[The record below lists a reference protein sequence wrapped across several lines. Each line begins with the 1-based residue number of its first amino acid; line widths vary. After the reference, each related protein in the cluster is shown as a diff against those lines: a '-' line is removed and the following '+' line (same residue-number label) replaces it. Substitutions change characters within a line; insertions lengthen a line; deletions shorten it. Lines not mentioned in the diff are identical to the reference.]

1 MLHGRRVVVVL
12 PAYRAARTL
21 ERVHREIPKDVV
33 DGTILVDDASDDD
46 TVGLAEQLGIRT
58 LVHSKNVGY
67 GGNQKTCYRVA
78 LEAGADIVVMLHP
91 DYQYDPR
98 LVTAMAAMIASG
110 IYDVVLGSRILCNT
124 ARSGG
129 MPLYKYVSNRFL
141 TAVQNLLMRTKLS
154 EFHTGYRAF
163 SREALTTLPLLA
175 NSDDFLFDNQILAQ
189 AVAFG
194 FSIGEISCPTRYF
207 AEASSINFTRSVRY
221 GLGVLTTSMG
231 FRLRRWGLN
240 PRSKIYSTTPVARL
254 QIRLPI
260 TTEASEV
267 VPKHSSGASDA
278 R

>member
-21 ERVHREIPKDVV
+21 ERVYREVPKDVV
-33 DGTILVDDASDDD
+33 DGMILVDDASDDN
-46 TVGLAEQLGIRT
+46 TVILAKQLGIQT
-58 LVHSKNVGY
+58 LVHSKNLGY
-67 GGNQKTCYRVA
+67 GGNQKTCYRAA

-163 SREALTTLPLLA
+163 SRQALTTLPLLE

-194 FSIGEISCPTRYF
+194 LSIGEISCPTKYF
-207 AEASSINFTRSVRY
+207 AEASSINFRRSVKY
-221 GLGVLTTSMG
+221 GLGVLATSMG

-240 PRSKIYSTTPVARL
+240 PRSKIYSTNPSARL
-254 QIRLPI
+254 QARHPI
-260 TTEASEV
+260 NSQT
-267 VPKHSSGASDA
+267 PKLAPRHSSGADL